1 MNSPSHQNATGS
13 PASNDTLAG
22 LRLATRIAFF
32 VAGMGVACWAPLV
45 PYAKAKLGL
54 DEAGLG
60 MMLLF
65 LGAGSVSAMPV
76 AGGLAGRF
84 GSRAVILGGLTALA
98 LVLPL
103 LSVVTT
109 PWQLSVTLALFGA
122 SLGAVDVAANI
133 HGVEVEHRAGVP
145 LMSNFH
151 GFYSIGG
158 LTGSGAMTLLLTN
171 GVPPWMATL
180 SASVLG
186 AACVLIAAPR
196 LLATRP
202 EAGTPFF
209 VRPRGVVLLIGC
221 LTFIIFLLEG
231 SLLDWSAVL
240 LKEERGMPE
249 SLAGTGFALFSLAMA
264 IGRLTG
270 DRLTARWGG
279 KRMLLHG
286 SILTS
291 AGLVWLILAP
301 GATAAL
307 IGFPIIGLGA
317 ANLVPVLFSATS
329 RQTVM
334 PKDLAISAI
343 SVMGY
348 AGILAGP
355 AAIGFVAGFI
365 GLEGV
370 FGLLAAAVLALAFF
384 SRIGSA
390 VR

>member
-1 MNSPSHQNATGS
+1 MNPSFPGNAGGPQS
-13 PASNDTLAG
+13 GDGMLPR
-22 LRLATRIAFF
+22 LRLATRLTFF
-32 VAGMGVACWAPLV
+32 IAGMGIACWAPLV
-45 PYAKAKLGL
+45 PYAKAKLDL

-76 AGGLAGRF
+76 AGGLSTRF
-84 GSRAVILGGLTALA
+84 GSRSVILGGVIGLILI
-98 LVLPL
+98 LPL
-103 LSVVTT
+103 LSVVTA
-109 PWQLSVTLALFGA
+109 PWQLSLCLALFGA

-145 LMSNFH
+145 MMSNFH

-158 LTGSGAMTLLLTN
+158 LAGSGAMTLLLTN
-171 GVPPWMATL
+171 GVSPWTATL
-180 SASVLG
+180 SASMLG
-186 AACVLIAAPR
+186 LFCALIAGPR
-196 LLATRP
+196 LIATRP
-202 EAGTPFF
+202 ESGTPFF
-209 VRPRGVVLLIGC
+209 VRPRGIVLLIGC

-231 SLLDWSAVL
+231 ALLDWSAVL
-240 LKEERGMPE
+240 LEETRGMPE
-249 SLAGTGFALFSLAMA
+249 SRAGTGYALFSLAMA

-279 KRMLLHG
+279 AKILLHG
-286 SILTS
+286 SILT
-291 AGLVWLILAP
+291 AGGLACVILAP
-301 GATAAL
+301 STGVAL
-307 IGFPIIGLGA
+307 IGFPILGLGA
-317 ANLVPVLFSATS
+317 ANLVPVLFSTAS

-355 AAIGFVAGFI
+355 AAIGFIAGFT

-370 FGLLAAAVLALAFF
+370 FGILAAAVLTLAFF
-384 SRIGSA
+384 SRIGSTH
-390 VR
+390 R